1 MNMKLRERLHMRRKS
16 ARFLA
21 LVLALVLSL
30 GTVALAAGSLS
41 NFQKVNTFQDGQFW
55 DVSSGHWAYSN
66 VRSAYEYGLMKGE
79 SDTAFAPDGGLTIAA
94 AITLAARI
102 HSIYYTGTENFVQ
115 GNPWYRCYVDYAL
128 ENGLIT
134 GEYADYDAAIQRWEF
149 AQILGRALPDAALPD
164 ISTVDDGAIPDV
176 PMSAGYAADVY
187 RLYRAGILTGSGTD
201 GSFTPYSGI
210 RRSEAA
216 AIISR
221 MADPDLRQRFTLRNT
236 AAYAPALE
244 AYRQAAER
252 SRQPDF
258 DWYDEARPAIQEW
271 GYVRYYPRNGSDR
284 LYFCYQ
290 DLDGNGKVELLI
302 GAESQGEIRAVDI
315 FCLDGGTP
323 VHLLPVGN
331 NFGNPYCY
339 TTAFADGSLLTG
351 LFSNDGGS
359 FYLKGRI
366 ASDGHSFVQTE
377 TMAARY
383 AQTPED
389 LGAYIYYH
397 NASYYVESYWE
408 GGMPYYGMI
417 PSDTTVDR
425 ETFDA
430 WRSGDGAFHGL
441 EMSLDWE
448 AL

>member
-164 ISTVDDGAIPDV
+164 ISTVDDGAIPTCPCPPATPPTSTGSTGRASSPAGMTAALPRIQAFSAPRRRPSSPGWRSPSCERTLFCSLPR
-176 PMSAGYAADVY
+176 PMS
-187 RLYRAGILTGSGTD
+187 
-201 GSFTPYSGI
+201 
-210 RRSEAA
+210 
-216 AIISR
+216 
-221 MADPDLRQRFTLRNT
+221 
-236 AAYAPALE
+236 
-244 AYRQAAER
+244 
-252 SRQPDF
+252 
-258 DWYDEARPAIQEW
+258 RP
-271 GYVRYYPRNGSDR
+271 
-284 LYFCYQ
+284 
-290 DLDGNGKVELLI
+290 
-302 GAESQGEIRAVDI
+302 
-315 FCLDGGTP
+315 
-323 VHLLPVGN
+323 
-331 NFGNPYCY
+331 
-339 TTAFADGSLLTG
+339 
-351 LFSNDGGS
+351 
-359 FYLKGRI
+359 
-366 ASDGHSFVQTE
+366 
-377 TMAARY
+377 
-383 AQTPED
+383 
-389 LGAYIYYH
+389 
-397 NASYYVESYWE
+397 
-408 GGMPYYGMI
+408 
-417 PSDTTVDR
+417 
-425 ETFDA
+425 
-430 WRSGDGAFHGL
+430 
-441 EMSLDWE
+441 
-448 AL
+448 

>member
-1 MNMKLRERLHMRRKS
+1 MRRKS

-187 RLYRAGILTGSGTD
+187 RLYRAGILTGRDD
-201 GSFTPYSGI
+201 GSFAPDTGI
-210 RRSEAA
+210 LRSETA
-216 AIISR
+216 AIVSR
-221 MADPDLRQRFTLRNT
+221 MAEPELRKNIVLQLTT
-236 AAYAPALE
+236 PYVPALM
-244 AYRQAAER
+244 AYRQAAAR
-252 SRQPDF
+252 ASRPDF
-258 DWYDEARPAIQEW
+258 DWVEDALPVIREW
-271 GYVRYYPRNGSDR
+271 GYVRYFPQDGEDQ
-284 LYFCYQ
+284 LYYCVQ

-331 NFGNPYCY
+331 NFGSPYCS
-339 TTAFADGSLLTG
+339 TTVFADGSLLTG

-383 AQTPED
+383 APTPED
-389 LGAYIYYH
+389 YGAYIYYH

-430 WRSGDGAFHGL
+430 WRSGDSAFHGP